1 MTSTI
6 PAPPGSRVAR
16 AAGVAGAQAPLTPE
30 ACWQA
35 VKYRDRRAS
44 GRFCY
49 AVVTTGIYCRPDC
62 GARLALREN
71 VRFFATPDDAKAA
84 GFRPCKRCRPD
95 EEAPDARLHAVMAA
109 CRAIEAAETPPR
121 LHELAAG
128 CGLSAH
134 HFHRLFKKFTG
145 VTPKAY
151 ADACRTGRL
160 RKELLAA
167 PSVTGAIYAAGYS
180 SSSRFYEAA
189 DAVLGMTPASY
200 RKGGEDMEIGYA
212 AGESALGTV
221 LVAGTA
227 RGVCAIFLGGGE
239 AELADALK
247 QRFPRAV
254 IHASAA
260 LADKLDAVVRHIE
273 RPADSLDLPLDIQG
287 TAFQRRVWEALMEIP
302 CGKTASYAEIAR
314 RLGQPQASR
323 AVAQACASNTLALAV
338 PCHRVV
344 RSGGALSGYRWGV
357 ERKRQLLER
366 ERAARRG
373 DD

>member
-1 MTSTI
+1 MTSTAWI
-6 PAPPGSRVAR
+6 QPGKEREQASC
-16 AAGVAGAQAPLTPE
+16 AAEAEIALTPE

-35 VKYRDRRAS
+35 VKRRDRNAS

-49 AVVTTGIYCRPDC
+49 AVITTGIYCRPDC

-71 VRFFATPDDAKAA
+71 VRFFATPDEARAA

-95 EEAPDARLHAVMAA
+95 EEAPDGRLQAVTAA
-109 CRAIEAAETPPR
+109 CRAIEAAETPPHLR
-121 LHELAAG
+121 ELAAG

-134 HFHRLFKKFTG
+134 HFHRLFKKITG

-151 ADACRTGRL
+151 ADACRTDRL
-160 RKELLAA
+160 RNELPAA
-167 PSVTGAIYAAGYS
+167 QSVTGAIYAAGYS
-180 SSSRFYEAA
+180 SASRFYEAA
-189 DAVLGMTPASY
+189 DAALGMTPASY

-212 AGESALGTV
+212 AGACALGTV

-227 RGVCAIFLGGGE
+227 RGVCAIFLGSGE

-260 LADKLDAVVRHIE
+260 LADRLDAAVRHIE
-273 RPADSLDLPLDIQG
+273 RPTDGLDLPLDIQG
-287 TAFQRRVWEALMEIP
+287 TAFQRRVWEALRQIP
-302 CGKTASYAEIAR
+302 CGETASYAEIAR
-314 RLGQPQASR
+314 RLGQPRASR
-323 AVAQACASNTLALAV
+323 AVAQACAANTLALAV

-344 RSGGALSGYRWGV
+344 RTGGALSGYRWGV

-366 ERAARRG
+366 ERAAKRG
-373 DD
+373 DT